1 MPPPRHAFSLE
12 VMAPGRPSSFVN
24 LGPHPPR
31 LWPEDMDR
39 LHNLWLRLSEETS
52 AGAKLH
58 HRDVVGLALQ
68 RLEQELDSGERAR
81 ILDEVEGLAHKVEEE
96 AARDA

>member
-1 MPPPRHAFSLE
+1 
-12 VMAPGRPSSFVN
+12 
-24 LGPHPPR
+24 
-31 LWPEDMDR
+31 MDR

-68 RLEQELDSGERAR
+68 RLERELDSSQKDE
-81 ILDEVEGLAHKVEEE
+81 ILSAVENLTPKQE
-96 AARDA
+96 